1 MSVSRRSFL
10 YRVGIGAVAA
20 SPAIRAAAHVL
31 PEPLY
36 PPTDL
41 SYFDTPITAA
51 PADIR
56 IGYAAITW
64 GGKDLEAMADIADAG
79 YAGIQL
85 RSNIV
90 PQFESRP
97 RALVDE
103 LAQRRLTFVALSSGG
118 VVIDPDVEARQ
129 IATHAGHAKFVR
141 DCGGLYLQ
149 CTDERPKRALAG
161 ADYQRLGRLLTEI
174 GKRSADLGIPL
185 GYHNHMNSIGERPEE
200 VDQILEAAD
209 PRYVKLELDI
219 AHYQQGG
226 GDPVR
231 AVRKYA
237 DRLLFLHIKDV
248 ESPVAAARA
257 GRAGG
262 AAGSGESGGSRAYRF
277 VELGRGKVDVKA
289 VFTALQEIKFRGWA
303 VVELDAV
310 PDNARTP
317 KESALINRKYLES
330 IGVQVAATKTE

>member
-1 MSVSRRSFL
+1 MGTAAAL
-10 YRVGIGAVAA
+10 PAV
-20 SPAIRAAAHVL
+20 RAAAHAF

-36 PPTDL
+36 PPADL
-41 SYFDTPITAA
+41 SYFDTPISAA

-64 GGKDLEAMADIADAG
+64 GGKDLAAIADIADAG
-79 YAGIQL
+79 YSGIQL
-85 RSNIV
+85 RSNLV
-90 PQFESRP
+90 PDYESRP
-97 RALVDE
+97 RALADE
-103 LAQRRLTFVALSSGG
+103 LAKRQLTFVALSSGS
-118 VVIDPDVEARQ
+118 VVIDPDAEARQ
-129 IATHAGHAKFVR
+129 IATHVGHAKFVR
-141 DCGGLYLQ
+141 ACGGLYLQ
-149 CTDERPKRALAG
+149 CTDDRPKRELTR

-174 GKRSADLGIPL
+174 GKRTADIGIPL

-231 AVRKYA
+231 AIRKYA

-248 ESPVAAARA
+248 ESP
-257 GRAGG
+257 
-262 AAGSGESGGSRAYRF
+262 AGSGGSSGSSGSRPSRDYRF

-289 VFTALQEIKFRGWA
+289 VFAALHDVKFRGWA

-310 PDNARTP
+310 PDNARTA

-330 IGVQVAATKTE
+330 IGVPVAAAKTE